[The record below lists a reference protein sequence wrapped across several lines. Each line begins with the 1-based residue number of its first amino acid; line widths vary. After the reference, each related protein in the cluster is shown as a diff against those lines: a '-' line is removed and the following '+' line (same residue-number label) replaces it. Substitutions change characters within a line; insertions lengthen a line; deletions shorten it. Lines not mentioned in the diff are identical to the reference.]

1 MKIYFYHDITV
12 SEAEATSVLC
22 VGDSKLIKGITC
34 HEDNSIT
41 VHCSPK
47 LERLDKMSDGT
58 IWMLDKEMV
67 KLNPEPYKSIDTDK
81 SETIWTKPQ
90 EVKA

>member
-1 MKIYFYHDITV
+1 MNIYFYQDRTV
-12 SEAEATSVLC
+12 FEAEATSVLYI
-22 VGDSKLIKGITC
+22 GDSKLIRGITC

-47 LERLDKMSDGT
+47 LERLDKMSGET

-67 KLNPEPYKSIDTDK
+67 KLNPEPYKSFDTDK
-81 SETIWTKPQ
+81 SETVWR
-90 EVKA
+90 KA

>member
-1 MKIYFYHDITV
+1 MKIYFYQDRTDF
-12 SEAEATSVLC
+12 EAEATSVIY
-22 VGDSKLIKGITC
+22 VGDSKLIRGITC

-47 LERLDKMSDGT
+47 LGRLDKMSDGT
-58 IWMLDKEMV
+58 IWMLDKEMD

-81 SETIWTKPQ
+81 SETIWR
-90 EVKA
+90 KA